1 MKILL
6 KVWERGTPIF
16 VYAEGKMTLGNVA
29 DAYNNQ
35 NGYHL
40 ANHGVNMQHFYK

>member
-6 KVWERGTPIF
+6 KVWECGTPIF
-16 VYAEGKMTLGNVA
+16 VYAEGKMTLRKVA
-29 DAYNNQ
+29 DANNNQ

-40 ANHGVNMQHFYK
+40 TDHGVNMQHFYK